1 MPIIFPYSANSD
13 KQILQLNIT
22 FDIDTNGVVRVIE
35 GKLDTV
41 KMFFASFFR
50 QIQDFNGHAVII
62 SLPFSFLKFSMTTL
76 LQLCTRL
83 ANINKIILKK
93 GTLSWWG

>member
-1 MPIIFPYSANSD
+1 MPIIFPYSAANSD
-13 KQILQLNIT
+13 KQILLLNIT
-22 FDIDTNGVVRVIE
+22 FDIDINGVMRVIE
-35 GKLDTV
+35 GKLDRV

-50 QIQDFNGHAVII
+50 QIPDFNGHAVII

-83 ANINKIILKK
+83 ANIN
-93 GTLSWWG
+93 